1 MAPEVLGGITNPY
14 NGSKDFLFRQRYAPE
29 QCGFRTNYVYNGII
43 HMAADII
50 ADMSNSTVEEM
61 LSNFLNQLGMT
72 DTTWIKDTD
81 DHNSMP
87 DRSVPYY
94 KSDGF
99 LRRFNPELLKVV
111 KIGIGAGGLLSS
123 ARDMARYMQFHLNR
137 GTLDGVELVPAEGMD
152 WLYKPSNLMFAD
164 AIYDANDI
172 ENRYASGLGLHLG
185 LFNGFA
191 TVTHGGFLPPYDSL
205 ITMTP
210 GLNFGIF
217 TAASGPGKLTEFTR
231 SRLHTRIY
239 DIIQGTS
246 HGETKNIQNPSKTV
260 HIKPAMRYSSSIMV
274 DPNDIVGKYGS
285 GLSGDL
291 EISLERNPSGALQPY
306 LKYGVW
312 GHGWLN
318 QISNNSDL
326 FEIVW
331 DSEITQVF
339 STRNGAEFGMM
350 MQFQN
355 LNTTE
360 FVQDGISLGSF
371 TRNLTIDQLPVIPWK
386 PDTCGP
392 ELLG

>member
-1 MAPEVLGGITNPY
+1 SFTASIVVSTLNKLFPSYGERALDTPIRQLAPNYNFTVGDRFRSESITFRDILSHRTCMAPEVLGGITNPY

-185 LFNGFA
+185 LFNG
-191 TVTHGGFLPPYDSL
+191 
-205 ITMTP
+205 
-210 GLNFGIF
+210 N
-217 TAASGPGKLTEFTR
+217 
-231 SRLHTRIY
+231 
-239 DIIQGTS
+239 
-246 HGETKNIQNPSKTV
+246 
-260 HIKPAMRYSSSIMV
+260 
-274 DPNDIVGKYGS
+274 
-285 GLSGDL
+285 
-291 EISLERNPSGALQPY
+291 
-306 LKYGVW
+306 
-312 GHGWLN
+312 
-318 QISNNSDL
+318 L
-326 FEIVW
+326 F
-331 DSEITQVF
+331 
-339 STRNGAEFGMM
+339 N
-350 MQFQN
+350 
-355 LNTTE
+355 
-360 FVQDGISLGSF
+360 
-371 TRNLTIDQLPVIPWK
+371 
-386 PDTCGP
+386 
-392 ELLG
+392 